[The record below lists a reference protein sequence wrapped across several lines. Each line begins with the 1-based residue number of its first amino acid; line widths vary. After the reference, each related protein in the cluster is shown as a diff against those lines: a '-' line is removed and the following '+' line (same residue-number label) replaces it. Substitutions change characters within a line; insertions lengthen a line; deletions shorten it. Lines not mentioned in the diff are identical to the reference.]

1 MKGPAACASTDAVQ
15 SRNGDPTTLKRN
27 PPTTPTYVSFS
38 YLCRV
43 SVVSVRRRKSSRQ
56 TRAVLSALR
65 NQPGW
70 SYGYDISRM
79 TGLKSGTL
87 YPMLARL
94 AERGLL
100 EAAWEKEP
108 PPGRPPRH
116 LYRLSPAGGEVAATV
131 SAESPTRPGTAWA
144 VPLPGQV

>member
-1 MKGPAACASTDAVQ
+1 
-15 SRNGDPTTLKRN
+15 
-27 PPTTPTYVSFS
+27 
-38 YLCRV
+38 
-43 SVVSVRRRKSSRQ
+43 VSVRRRESSRQ
-56 TRAVLSALR
+56 TRAVLFALR
-65 NQPGW
+65 HQPGW

-108 PPGRPPRH
+108 PPVARWPRRSAPNLSRLGREPPG
-116 LYRLSPAGGEVAATV
+116 LSLAQARSDRRE
-131 SAESPTRPGTAWA
+131 R
-144 VPLPGQV
+144 